1 MKSKSITP
9 EINVTPFVDVV
20 LVLLIIFMV
29 VTPAIANE
37 DRVALPEAD
46 HPDPKAE
53 GEVKPWEV
61 VLGQDGRFVIDDAPI
76 EAPALKAELERRK
89 AADPS
94 RKVLLLADGRLAY
107 GTVRGAFSMLQGVGF
122 RGVSLKVLE
131 KEKPAGEGG

>member
-1 MKSKSITP
+1 MKAKSITP
-9 EINVTPFVDVV
+9 EINVTPLVDVV

-37 DRVALPEAD
+37 DRVLLPEAD
-46 HPDPKAE
+46 NPDPKSE
-53 GEVKPWEV
+53 GEEKPWEV
-61 VLGQDGRFVIDDAPI
+61 VLGQDGGFMVDDAPI
-76 EAPALKAELERRK
+76 EVSALRAELERRK

-107 GTVRGAFSMLQGVGF
+107 GTVRSAFSMLQGVGF

-131 KEKPAGEGG
+131 REKPGEGT